1 MIEIKR
7 PVSRRT
13 RSAYNVLYQHK
24 PRQIVVT
31 LCTGD
36 LLEFR
41 EAGCRQRWQIPI
53 DAAFRVALRQQIEAD
68 RRAKR
73 EARRNRKT

>member
-13 RSAYNVLYQHK
+13 RSAYNVLYRHK
-24 PRQIVVT
+24 PRQIVVS
-31 LCTGD
+31 LMPGD

-41 EAGCRQRWQIPI
+41 ELGCRHRWQMPV
-53 DAAFRVALRQQIEAD
+53 DAAFRIALRTQIEAD

-73 EARRNRKT
+73 EARRNK